1 MSILIEN
8 GYYEALRRL
17 AKVQLRQG
25 AGYVMGKEN
34 VARGSFP
41 FLLMRRTKED
51 LQNTYT
57 LGFIFASQISLNSRP
72 IRARV
77 LRRKKPTCDVPRT
90 LSQLN
95 FRLLLLGAAMSF
107 GTQNISP
114 VHRI

>member
-57 LGFIFASQISLNSRP
+57 LGFIFCFSDFTQLSPNQSAGP
-72 IRARV
+72 PK
-77 LRRKKPTCDVPRT
+77 RKKPTCDVPRT
-90 LSQLN
+90 LTQLN
-95 FRLLLLGAAMSF
+95 FTFDS
-107 GTQNISP
+107 
-114 VHRI
+114 